1 MKLVTYCKNEGD
13 ARLGVIQNQYIIDV
27 ERFSHRV
34 NLELPSTMLEFID
47 LGLKAIES
55 LNGALENNNQTKNIS
70 TEIFVP
76 AMSAK
81 ILAPIPRPRKN
92 IFGIGLN
99 YTEHIAESARS
110 LDTSEKL
117 PKKPIIFSKLPT
129 AVIGDGDPI
138 LHDKEI
144 TQQLDWETELAVIIG
159 AHAENIEKDKALDY
173 VFGYSVI
180 NDISAR
186 DCRRGGQW
194 IVSKGQKSY
203 APMGPCIVTADEI
216 KNPQNLNLTCHVN
229 GIEKQNSNTKFM
241 LFNINDLV
249 HDLSRGLTLEPGDII
264 ATGTPSGVGA
274 GRDPQEFLWPGDIV
288 EVSVENIGKIRN
300 PVITV

>member
-1 MKLVTYCKNEGD
+1 
-13 ARLGVIQNQYIIDV
+13 
-27 ERFSHRV
+27 
-34 NLELPSTMLEFID
+34 MLEFID
-47 LGLKAIES
+47 LGLNAIES
-55 LNGALENNNQTKNIS
+55 LNKALGNKNKMKNVS

-76 AMSAK
+76 AMSVK

-99 YTEHIAESARS
+99 YTEHIAESART

-138 LHDKEI
+138 LHNKEI
-144 TQQLDWETELAVIIG
+144 TQQLDWEAELAVIIG

-173 VFGYSVI
+173 VFGYSII

-274 GRDPQEFLWPGDIV
+274 GRNPQEFLWPGDIV
-288 EVSVENIGKIRN
+288 EVGIENIGKIRN
-300 PVITV
+300 PVIAV